1 MAVFWLRNAN
11 YSRISIDKQTVLI
24 VNFLNSRLFKKSRK
38 VLEQLVE
45 IFEFQRVKKSE
56 IASREMLL
64 LRQQCQN
71 FIADEKIRVLQSL
84 VWKLYRRGRASFLS
98 CSSLELT

>member
-1 MAVFWLRNAN
+1 MAVFWLRNGN
-11 YSRISIDKQTVLI
+11 YSRISIDKHTVLI
-24 VNFLNSRLFKKSRK
+24 VNFLNSWLFKKSRK

-56 IASREMLL
+56 IISREMLL

-71 FIADEKIRVLQSL
+71 FIADEKIRLAKSGMETIPARTCEFSKLQFPQS
-84 VWKLYRRGRASFLS
+84 
-98 CSSLELT
+98 